1 MSWVPQHQEIVAAQR
16 QHFAG
21 GVTQD
26 AEEPPG
32 CDPLDHTNASTGCPS
47 DSGPDVAR
55 LHVMEALGVLMMQAG
70 GVRQMNSTLR
80 NKGSVHIKTK

>member
-1 MSWVPQHQEIVAAQR
+1 MSWVPDHQEIVAAQR

-26 AEEPPG
+26 AE
-32 CDPLDHTNASTGCPS
+32 DPLDHTNASTGCPP
-47 DSGPDVAR
+47 DPGPDVAR

-80 NKGSVHIKTK
+80 NKGSVHIKKK